1 MAEVD
6 RSRIIAYQRCP
17 RERFLAYHLN
27 GVGIQ
32 RIRKSLPLVF
42 GGGFHT
48 GSERLLSP
56 EQITNE
62 TRVEEAV
69 IAARADLM
77 LKFDAHA
84 VSFDG
89 EQPLDVKVA
98 EQYGQEEQLALV
110 EALIRGW
117 WLYEGESFLRTFE
130 VIEVEREGRANLT
143 DPTKWEFKQ
152 PYGPKYGSVAESDA
166 LTLMFRPDALVRDRE
181 SGDYFVISWKTCATF
196 GKRNTDQARH
206 DMQSISEVWGWQQS
220 HKLREVAEIDPWD
233 VRVEGVLY
241 KWIVKGRRS
250 LDKWDNLYKLGSHLI
265 YGWLKLDTANSEFP
279 EWSWSYDWQDE
290 EGKSRKLG
298 KGWQK
303 KSIWNNYP
311 GGVKAWVDGLAKQE
325 IFPRTADALAEV
337 FPQAMPVERHQ
348 KDVESWKRQVVAQ
361 EIDIAHKVQ
370 LQLSAARL
378 PEGQTGFENYDDLLD
393 MNFPQHSASCHSYS
407 GCSFIPICWEGVPA
421 QAGELYQIRTQ
432 NHPESG
438 GDDE

>member
-1 MAEVD
+1 METD

-17 RERFLAYHLN
+17 RERYLAYHLN

-32 RIRKSLPLVF
+32 RIRKSLPLSF
-42 GGGFHT
+42 GAAFHQGT
-48 GSERLLSP
+48 ETLLRGMS
-56 EQITNE
+56 IDG
-62 TRVEEAV
+62 AV
-69 IAARADLM
+69 VDALTFLHGEFAD
-77 LKFDAHA
+77 HA
-84 VSFDG
+84 ISFDN
-89 EQPLDVKVA
+89 EQPADVELA
-98 EQYGQEEQLALV
+98 MRYGQEEQMALAEGLLR
-110 EALIRGW
+110 AW
-117 WLYEGESFLRTFE
+117 WAFEGEAFLETFE
-130 VIEVEREGRANLT
+130 VVEVEREGRATLQRSRTHREALNP
-143 DPTKWEFKQ
+143 DDDNSIDIDDGRWINVQ
-152 PYGPKYGSVAESDA
+152 DSDD
-166 LTLMFRPDALVRDRE
+166 LVLMFRPDALVRDRE

-250 LDKWDNLYKLGSHLI
+250 LDKWDNLYKQGSHLI

-348 KDVESWKRQVVAQ
+348 SDVNHWLEQVKAQ
-361 EIDIAHKVQ
+361 ELGIQHSLSILPDDPQEREIA
-370 LQLSAARL
+370 
-378 PEGQTGFENYDDLLD
+378 LD
-393 MNFPQHSASCHSYS
+393 VLFPQYTHSCHSYS

-421 QAGELYQIRTQ
+421 QAGELYQIRSA

>member
-1 MAEVD
+1 METD
-6 RSRIIAYQRCP
+6 RSRIIAAQRCP
-17 RERFLAYHLN
+17 RERYLAYHHL
-27 GVGIQ
+27 GAGLQ
-32 RIRKSLPLVF
+32 RIRKSLPLQF
-42 GGGFHT
+42 GSAFHEGVEQLLQPPGWLVGASPIEHAIET
-48 GSERLLSP
+48 ARLFLN
-56 EQITNE
+56 QQFIH
-62 TRVEEAV
+62 
-69 IAARADLM
+69 
-77 LKFDAHA
+77 HA

-89 EQPLDVKVA
+89 EQPPDVELA
-98 EQYGQEEQLALV
+98 MRYGQEEQMALA
-110 EALIRGW
+110 EALLRAW
-117 WLYEGESFLRTFE
+117 YSYEGEAFLKTFE
-130 VIEVEREGRANLT
+130 ILEVEREGRAQLA
-143 DPTKWEFKQ
+143 D
-152 PYGPKYGSVAESDA
+152 D

-250 LDKWDNLYKLGSHLI
+250 LDKWDKLYKQGSHLI

-290 EGKSRKLG
+290 EEKSRKLG

-311 GGVKAWVDGLAKQE
+311 GGIKAWVDGLAKQE

-348 KDVESWKRQVVAQ
+348 SDVNHWLEQVKAQ
-361 EIDIAHKVQ
+361 ELGIQHSLSILPDDPTERAIA
-370 LQLSAARL
+370 
-378 PEGQTGFENYDDLLD
+378 LD
-393 MNFPQHSASCHSYS
+393 VLFPQYTHSCHSYS

-421 QAGELYQIRTQ
+421 QAGELYQIRSA
-432 NHPESG
+432 NHPEK
-438 GDDE
+438 GDEE